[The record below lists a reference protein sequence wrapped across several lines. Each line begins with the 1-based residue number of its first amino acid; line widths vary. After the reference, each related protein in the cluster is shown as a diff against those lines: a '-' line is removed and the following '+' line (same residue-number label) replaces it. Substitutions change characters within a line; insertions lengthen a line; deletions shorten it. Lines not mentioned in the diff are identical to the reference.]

1 MEIETR
7 PDAYE
12 VRRLDERSGTWTRFW
27 RFAKETAYFINII
40 CRWRRGK
47 AFWRT

>member
-12 VRRLDERSGTWTRFW
+12 VRRLDERDVDAILALCEGNSLFYQYHLPMATR
-27 RFAKETAYFINII
+27 ESIL
-40 CRWRRGK
+40 
-47 AFWRT
+47 RT

>member
-12 VRRLDERSGTWTRFW
+12 VRRLDERDVDVM
-27 RFAKETAYFINII
+27 
-40 CRWRRGK
+40 RRK
-47 AFWRT
+47 ILRR